1 MINKENNIITVE
13 FGTWDSIVAGEYPK
27 LLHQYDTGQVIRME
41 DIPDN
46 TLIEFKT
53 KKIEKALIRFL
64 HNHEVEIPNELL
76 RYAVVLDIYATVSNE
91 NEITTKKK
99 LSIQITK
106 RPDREAEIHPED
118 QPGFIEQISSLVEEA
133 VSTAVSV
140 RTDADNHVF
149 DGHTPV
155 KGTDYFTDAEIEEI
169 EENAAEKVDLSGLVP
184 NSRKIGDE
192 SLNSDITKDKLG
204 REVTK
209 ALVTGGS
216 WYGML
221 IPWLI
226 SQCGSKLQQDSNS
239 EDIASLRLSSGH
251 SLAISMD
258 STNYVMTISLL
269 NMDGTVIDTKSID
282 FPLESVVVS
291 GSYNNQTKEVQLT
304 LQNGSVI
311 SFSVG
316 DLVSGLV
323 TENELETELQGTKAI
338 AANKIQMIYDQD
350 NYVIQTTI
358 KNQAGQALDFAQVN
372 LPLGWLISS
381 VAYNAIQKSIGIT
394 YLNGTESSFS
404 IAALIDGLATE
415 TMVNN
420 GLATKADKVDDD
432 WKLLRTINIAEL
444 AEPTSMFIFS
454 KDDQGNDIAVD
465 DIQVSILDVIS
476 SKGASIAVQLTT
488 DKSENTFGGIIKADS
503 LSTTTARRFEATY
516 ERMIPLNNWRRT
528 VLYYSGTGYQTT
540 SFDDYSMVAPDNP
553 GPDNKIN
560 SVKIYAYNSA
570 NFVSGTIKIYGRNR
584 R

>member
-13 FGTWDSIVAGEYPK
+13 FGTWDSIVAGEFPK

-169 EENAAEKVDLSGLVP
+169 EENAAKKVDLSGLVP
-184 NSRKIGDE
+184 KTRMIGDE

-209 ALVTGGS
+209 AFVTGGS

-239 EDIASLRLSSGH
+239 EDIASLKISSGH

-316 DLVSGLV
+316 DLVSGLA
-323 TENELETELQGTKAI
+323 TENELETALQGTKAI
-338 AANKIQMIYDQD
+338 AANKIQMSYDQD

-358 KNQAGQALDFAQVN
+358 KNQAGQALDFSQVN

-381 VAYNAIQKSIGIT
+381 VAYNAIQKSIGVT

-528 VLYYSGTGYQTT
+528 VLYYSGSGYQTT